1 MCGICGIVHPS
12 PSRLVDETAL
22 AAMNRAMKHRGPNDE
37 GMWVEG
43 HVGLAMRRLSV
54 IDVFRGRQPMQNEQ
68 GTVILVFNGEIYNYK
83 SLRADLEL
91 KGYTFHTLSDTEVI
105 LRAYEEFGE
114 DCVQHFNG
122 MFAFAVYDRS
132 RDRLF
137 LARDRLGIKPLYYT
151 FSQGSLIFASELDP
165 LLRAGFISGEIDPAA
180 LDAYFTYLY
189 VPGPATIFSGVYKL
203 APGEKL
209 VYSRGQWAV
218 EKYWSLSYRINPT
231 WTLSSAAEEY
241 FRLLSDAVAMQRVS
255 DVPLGALLSGGV
267 DSSSVVA
274 LLSQQTSAPIKTFTV
289 GFGDA
294 AYDEFRYARIAAQA
308 FGTDHTETVLETDV
322 KDMIPNLIP
331 HFGEPFADSSALP
344 TWLVSRVARQD
355 VTVALAGDG
364 GDELFAGYTWT
375 HMTRRVEQYRRIPR
389 WARHLWDALLFLAPR
404 HPFVARMRRFSKD
417 SFRSPEEVFRRRH
430 TCFGGEMRAKLYNAE
445 TARAVAC
452 ATLDFFQQHMD
463 RCSELS
469 FPDKMLY
476 HDTVMYL
483 PDDILTKVDR
493 MSMAHSLE
501 VRVPILDHR
510 IVEFAATVPFQ
521 LKYRGATSKRLV
533 KHGFRNILPPI
544 LLKQRKQ
551 GFAVPV
557 HRWFR
562 TELLEYFDA
571 TVLAPEARL
580 RRFLSPEAVAK
591 LRDTHVSGRENYGHH
606 LWAILMFE
614 HWLRYLET
622 LPKVAPHVPQQV

>member
-1 MCGICGIVHPS
+1 VCGICGIIHPT
-12 PSRLVDETAL
+12 PSRLVDETTL
-22 AAMNRAMKHRGPNDE
+22 AAMNRAMQHRGPNDE
-37 GMWVEG
+37 GVWVGG

-83 SLRADLEL
+83 TLRADLES
-91 KGYTFHTLSDTEVI
+91 KGHTFHTLSDTEVI

-114 DCVQHFNG
+114 DCLHHFNG
-122 MFAFAVYDRS
+122 MFAFALYDKS
-132 RDRLF
+132 HDRL
-137 LARDRLGIKPLYYT
+137 LIARDRLGIKPLYYT
-151 FSQGSLIFASELDP
+151 FSEGSLIFASELDP
-165 LLRAGFISGEIDPAA
+165 LVRGGFVSGEIDPAA
-180 LDAYFTYLY
+180 LDAYFTYLF
-189 VPGPATIFSGVYKL
+189 VPSPATIFSGVYKL

-209 VYSRGQWAV
+209 IYSRGQWRV
-218 EKYWSLSYRINPT
+218 EKYWSLEYRINPA
-231 WTLSSAAEEY
+231 WTLASAADEY
-241 FRLLSDAVAMQRVS
+241 LHLLTDAVTRQRVS

-274 LLSQQTSAPIKTFTV
+274 LLSREISAPIKTFTV
-289 GFGDA
+289 GFSDA
-294 AYDEFRYARIAAQA
+294 AYDELRYARIAAQT
-308 FGTDHTETVLETDV
+308 FGTDHTETVLEADV

-344 TWLVSRVARQD
+344 TWLIAKVARQH

-375 HMTRRVEQYRRIPR
+375 HMTRRVEQYSRLPR
-389 WARHLWDALLFLAPR
+389 WARHVLEALLFLAPR
-404 HPFVARMRRFSKD
+404 HPFISRMRRFSKD
-417 SFRSPEEVFRRRH
+417 SFRPPEDVFRRRH
-430 TCFGGEMRAKLYNAE
+430 TCFGGEMRSKLYNAD
-445 TARAVAC
+445 TARAVAY
-452 ATLDFFQQHMD
+452 AAVDFFQQHMD
-463 RCSELS
+463 RVDGLS

-510 IVEFAATVPFQ
+510 IVEFAATVPFP
-521 LKYRGATSKRLV
+521 LKYRGNISKRLV
-533 KHGFRNILPPI
+533 KHAFRNILPPE

-551 GFAVPV
+551 GFAVPI

-562 TELLEYFDA
+562 KELLEHFDTTA
-571 TVLAPEARL
+571 LAPDARL
-580 RRFLSPEAVAK
+580 RRFLNPQAVAK
-591 LRDTHVSGRENYGHH
+591 LRDSHIAGRENYGHH
-606 LWAILMFE
+606 LWAILVFE

-622 LPKVAPHVPQQV
+622 LPKVVPYVPQKV